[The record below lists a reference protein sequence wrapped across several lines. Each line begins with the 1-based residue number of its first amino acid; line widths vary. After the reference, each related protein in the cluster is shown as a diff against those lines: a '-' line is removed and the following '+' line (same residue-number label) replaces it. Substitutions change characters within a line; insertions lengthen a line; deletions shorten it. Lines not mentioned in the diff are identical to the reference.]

1 MGSEMCIRDSTSTMK
16 QELIYLRHTG
26 SYTLTCANI
35 LLRLLLGSVDS
46 REACKLD
53 TVHPNPFRHHASSAS
68 PWSVSSHHAVGD
80 GSTHS
85 GGQWVLVQAQI
96 RVRTSVFLFSVQS
109 FSSETGGR
117 RSHHCLGF
125 STESGILLPRNG
137 YISLSPTLQALA
149 CASALQWVYYGR
161 ISVHRRTI

>member
-1 MGSEMCIRDSTSTMK
+1 MHCFVMK
-16 QELIYLRHTG
+16 QDLLYLRHTG
-26 SYTLTCANI
+26 SYTP
-35 LLRLLLGSVDS
+35 LRRHIATSVVVGFS
-46 REACKLD
+46 RLKG
-53 TVHPNPFRHHASSAS
+53 RHASWLPSI
-68 PWSVSSHHAVGD
+68 
-80 GSTHS
+80 
-85 GGQWVLVQAQI
+85 QI
-96 RVRTSVFLFSVQS
+96 RFVITQAEQVHDQSAVIMQGMAALTVADSGCLFRLRFGFVCASVFLFSVQS